1 MKIQHKCKITD
12 GKIIPYD
19 IFRFRQD
26 LTFLEEKDA
35 LITIEKYIK
44 TRSNKQNNSLHLYF
58 QLLATELNLAGY
70 DMRKVIRPEV
80 DISWTP
86 YSVKEYLWRPLQKV
100 MFGKKSTT
108 QLSTEDIN
116 LIYDQVN
123 RIVGERT
130 KIHVPFPCLEE
141 LFKE

>member
-1 MKIQHKCKITD
+1 MIKHKCKIIE

-19 IFRFRQD
+19 IFRFKSD
-26 LTFLEEKDA
+26 LTFLNDKDVS
-35 LITIEKYIK
+35 IEISKWIK

-58 QLLATELNLAGY
+58 QLLSTELNLAGY

-116 LIYDQVN
+116 SIYDQVN

-130 KIHVPFPCLEE
+130 KIHVPWPCLEE